1 MESSTTS
8 SRNFVVGVGRAFA
21 GALIFSL
28 PMLMTMEMWWLGFY
42 ADPLRLALF
51 MALLLPLLWRLSR
64 YGGLRHT
71 QSRWDDLADALVAIF
86 VAAVTSA
93 VILSVF
99 GVLDGRMPPGEIV
112 GKLLLQTFCG
122 SIGAML
128 AQNQFGEKDAD
139 DERREAEAT
148 YLDEMFLMVVGAL
161 FLSLN
166 MAPTEEIILIAYRI
180 SVWQKVVLVLLTLA
194 LMHAFVYGLEFS
206 GTEKPKEGEGFW
218 SVFARF
224 TVAGYALILVVSLYV
239 LWTFGRIDGTSLPE
253 VVGTV
258 IVLSFPGAL
267 GAAVA
272 RLVL

>member
-1 MESSTTS
+1 MERLKP
-8 SRNFVVGVGRAFA
+8 SRRDFLVGLGRGFA
-21 GALIFSL
+21 GSLIFSL

-51 MALLLPLLWRLSR
+51 MTLLLPLLWRLSR

-71 QSRWDDLADALVAIF
+71 RSGWDDLADALVA
-86 VAAVTSA
+86 VAIAAIASA
-93 VILSVF
+93 VVLALF
-99 GVLDGRMPPGEIV
+99 GVLDRGMSTHEVV

-128 AQNQFGEKDAD
+128 AQNQFGEKDLR
-139 DERREAEAT
+139 DERREAEAS

-166 MAPTEEIILIAYRI
+166 MAPTEEIILIAYQM
-180 SVWQKVVLVLLTLA
+180 SVWQVIVLILLTLV
-194 LMHAFVYGLEFS
+194 LMHAFVYGLEFG
-206 GTEKPKEGEGFW
+206 GTERPRDGEGFW

-224 TVAGYALILVVSLYV
+224 TVAGYALVLLVSFYV
-239 LWTFGRIDGTSLPE
+239 LWTFGRLDSTGNLPTLGT
-253 VVGTV
+253 T
-258 IVLSFPGAL
+258 IVLGFPGAL

-272 RLVL
+272 RLML

>member
-1 MESSTTS
+1 
-8 SRNFVVGVGRAFA
+8 
-21 GALIFSL
+21 
-28 PMLMTMEMWWLGFY
+28 MWWLGFY

-51 MALLLPLLWRLSR
+51 MTLLLPLLWRLSR

-71 QSRWDDLADALVAIF
+71 QSGSDDLADALVAIF

-99 GVLDGRMPPGEIV
+99 GVLDGAMPPGEIV

-128 AQNQFGEKDAD
+128 AQNQFGEKDAG

-166 MAPTEEIILIAYRI
+166 MAPTEEIILIAYRM
-180 SVWQKVVLVLLTLA
+180 SVWQEITLVLLTLA

-224 TVAGYALILVVSLYV
+224 TVVGYALILVVSLYV

-253 VVGTV
+253 VVGTI